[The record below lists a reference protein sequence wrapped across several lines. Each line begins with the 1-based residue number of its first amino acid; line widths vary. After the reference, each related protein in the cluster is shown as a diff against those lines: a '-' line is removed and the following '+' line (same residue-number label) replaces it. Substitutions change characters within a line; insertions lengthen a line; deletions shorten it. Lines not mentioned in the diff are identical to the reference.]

1 MNNVTKNEF
10 RQNSLKILKKQR
22 KFGRLKKDKFIIE
35 KIYKII
41 KKEQVKNILLYI
53 PLSMEVDMLY
63 LINKLRR
70 ERKYNIF
77 VPFMVGKSLKIVPY
91 RLPLQ
96 KKQYGI
102 LEPKNSNMITSNI
115 DLAVVPIVAT
125 DKTKRRIG
133 FGVGFY
139 DRYFDSLK
147 YKPITI
153 FTQRVL
159 CQIDSVLTEPHDI
172 KGDYIVTHKG
182 II

>member
-10 RQNSLKILKKQR
+10 RQISLNLLKKQR

-35 KIYKII
+35 KIYTII

-53 PLSMEVDMLY
+53 PLGMEVDMRY
-63 LINKLRR
+63 LINRLRR
-70 ERKYNIF
+70 EKSYNIF

-102 LEPKNSNMITSNI
+102 LEPKNSNSIIPKI

-125 DKTKRRIG
+125 DTTKRRIG

-139 DRYFDSLK
+139 DRYFASLK
-147 YKPITI
+147 YKPITV

-159 CQIDSVLTEPHDI
+159 SQSDKVLTEPHDI